1 MEEELILVPRQNR
14 VKSGSGF
21 YHVMV
26 RGINKND
33 LFLEDEDKEYFLQVL
48 ADKKEQCNFLLPAYC
63 LMDNHV
69 HMLIKE
75 QTIGLPDIMK
85 RINVS
90 YAGYFN
96 RKYDRV
102 GPLFQGRYKSEDV
115 EDEKYFLAVARYIH
129 QNPMKA
135 GMVSAPES
143 YKWSSYSDYIN
154 IERQNKLV
162 DTENVLELFGCKRG
176 NVSKEFRSFMVQED
190 QRDFL
195 DVKKNND
202 YLRVG
207 KEIWINLLLS
217 DMTEENKVRLLKEKT
232 KLSARELS
240 VLTGIGRT
248 KILYLLK

>member
-1 MEEELILVPRQNR
+1 MSRQKR
-14 VKSGSGF
+14 EKSSTGF

-33 LFLEDEDKEYFLQVL
+33 LFLEDDDKKYFLQVL
-48 ADKKEQCNFLLPAYC
+48 TDKKEECNFLLPAYC

-69 HMLIKE
+69 HLLIKE
-75 QTIGLPDIMK
+75 QTIELPDIMK
-85 RINVS
+85 RVNVS

-102 GPLFQGRYKSEDV
+102 GPLFQGRYRSEDI

-143 YKWSSYSDYIN
+143 YKWSSYRDYIN
-154 IERQNKLV
+154 INRQNTLA
-162 DTENVLELFGCKRG
+162 DTEMVLEMFSCKRG
-176 NVSKEFRSFMVQED
+176 NVSEELKNFMVQED
-190 QRDFL
+190 KIDFL
-195 DVKKNND
+195 DVNNKSD

-207 KEIWINLLLS
+207 KDIWMHLMMS
-217 DMTEENKVRLLKEKT
+217 DMTEKDKVKLLGEKT
-232 KLSARELS
+232 NLSARNLS
-240 VLTGIGRT
+240 VITGMGRT
-248 KILYLLK
+248 KILHLLK

>member
-1 MEEELILVPRQNR
+1 MSRQNR
-14 VKSGSGF
+14 VKSVSGF

-48 ADKKEQCNFLLPAYC
+48 ANKKEQCNFLLPAYC

-85 RINVS
+85 RVNVS

-96 RKYDRV
+96 RKYERV
-102 GPLFQGRYKSEDV
+102 GPLFQGRYKSEHV

-143 YKWSSYSDYIN
+143 YKWSSYRDYIN
-154 IERQNKLV
+154 IERQTKLV
-162 DTENVLELFGCKRG
+162 DTENVLELFSCKRG
-176 NVSKEFRSFMVQED
+176 NVSKEFKNFMVQED

-195 DVKKNND
+195 DVKNKND

-207 KEIWINLLLS
+207 KDIWMHLMMA
-217 DMTEENKVRLLKEKT
+217 DMTEKEKVRLLKEKSNLSLRDFAVITGMSKT
-232 KLSARELS
+232 K
-240 VLTGIGRT
+240 VLH
-248 KILYLLK
+248 LLR

>member
-1 MEEELILVPRQNR
+1 
-14 VKSGSGF
+14 
-21 YHVMV
+21 MV

-33 LFLEDEDKEYFLQVL
+33 LFLEDDDKKYFLQVL
-48 ADKKEQCNFLLPAYC
+48 LDKKEQCNFLLPAYC

-75 QTIGLPDIMK
+75 QTSGLPDIMK
-85 RINVS
+85 RVNIS

-102 GPLFQGRYKSEDV
+102 GPLFQGRYRSENI

-143 YKWSSYSDYIN
+143 YKWSSYGDYVN

-162 DTENVLELFGCKRG
+162 DTKVVLELFNCKRG
-176 NVSKEFRSFMVQED
+176 NVSKEFKNFMVQED

-195 DVKKNND
+195 DVKNKND

-207 KEIWINLLLS
+207 KDIWMHLMMS
-217 DMTEENKVRLLKEKT
+217 DMSEKDKVRLLKEKSNLSLRDLAVITGMSKT
-232 KLSARELS
+232 K
-240 VLTGIGRT
+240 VLH
-248 KILYLLK
+248 LLR

>member
-1 MEEELILVPRQNR
+1 
-14 VKSGSGF
+14 
-21 YHVMV
+21 MV

-85 RINVS
+85 RVNVS

-115 EDEKYFLAVARYIH
+115 EDEQYFLAVARYIH

-135 GMVSAPES
+135 GMVSAPEA
-143 YKWSSYSDYIN
+143 YKWSSYRDYIN

-162 DTENVLELFGCKRG
+162 DTESILELFSCKRG
-176 NVSKEFRSFMVQED
+176 NVSKEFKNFMVQED

-195 DVKKNND
+195 DVKKKND
-202 YLRVG
+202 FLRVG
-207 KEIWINLLLS
+207 KDIWIHLMPL
-217 DMTEENKVRLLKEKT
+217 DMPEEDKVRLLKEET
-232 KLSARELS
+232 NLSARELS
-240 VLTGIGRT
+240 VVTGIGRT